1 MKNYENLE
9 NVVPMVNEPSQPYSV
24 MNGVSKPGKMTVNE
38 YFDEVWKRVVE
49 KQRSKTIKMIHLQA
63 RRMVSHNKKWDYIF
77 HIEEGIVVVDRI
89 MA

>member
-38 YFDEVWKRVVE
+38 YFGEVWKRVVE
-49 KQRSKTIKMIHLQA
+49 KKNRS
-63 RRMVSHNKKWDYIF
+63 
-77 HIEEGIVVVDRI
+77 
-89 MA
+89 